1 MVQAA
6 NRTKQVGEYYFSLKM
21 DLIRK
26 MVAGGDDIINL
37 AIGNPDIAPPAG
49 VIRALA
55 DNVKAKG
62 VHGYQP
68 YRGIKELREAI
79 SAWYMK
85 YYGVDTDPESQVL
98 PLIGSKEGIMH
109 ISMAYLNRGDAVL
122 IPDPG
127 YPAYAAAAGL
137 CGARSV
143 YYDLNS
149 DNNWLPD
156 LENIEHKDLQGL
168 KLMWIN
174 YPNMPS
180 GQIATG
186 DKFREIVRFARK
198 HNILVVN
205 DNPYS
210 FILNDMPL
218 SLLSADEGFDNV
230 LELNSLSKSHNMA
243 GWRIGMLVGHA
254 EHINNVLK
262 IKSNMDSGMF
272 LPVQKAAVEALQM
285 GESWYNEL
293 NAIYRHRQE
302 LVYKLLSAW
311 GCKTSPGQSGMFL
324 WSEIPA
330 GFADSY
336 EFSDYCLERYH
347 LFIAPGLVFGANG
360 QRYIRVS
367 LCVGESRLKEA
378 IERVKKDD
386 KTNK

>member
-6 NRTKQVGEYYFSLKM
+6 NRTKQVREYYFSVKM

-26 MVAGGDDIINL
+26 MIAAGDDIINL
-37 AIGNPDIAPPAG
+37 AIGNPDIAPPAE
-49 VIRALA
+49 VIRVLA
-55 DNVKAKG
+55 DNVYEQG

-68 YRGIKELREAI
+68 YRGIKELRNAI

-85 YYGVDTDPESQVL
+85 YFGVDIDPDSQVL

-156 LENIEHKDLQGL
+156 LENIEHKDMQGL

-180 GQIATG
+180 GQTATEE
-186 DKFREIVRFARK
+186 KFREIVLFARK

-210 FILNDMPL
+210 FILNDNHL
-218 SLLSADEGFDNV
+218 SLLSADMNFDNV
-230 LELNSLSKSHNMA
+230 LELNSLSKSYNMA
-243 GWRIGMLVGHA
+243 GWRTGMLVGHA
-254 EHINNVLK
+254 DHINNVLR

-272 LPVQKAAVEALQM
+272 LPVQKAAVKALQM
-285 GESWYNEL
+285 DESWYNEL
-293 NAIYRHRQE
+293 NTIYRRRQE
-302 LVYKLLSAW
+302 LVYELLSAY
-311 GCKTSPGQSGMFL
+311 GCKTSAGQSGMFL

-336 EFSDYCLERYH
+336 EFSDYCLKRHH

-360 QRYIRVS
+360 QKYIRTS
-367 LCVGESRLKEA
+367 LCVKESRIKEA
-378 IERVKKDD
+378 IERII
-386 KTNK
+386 